1 MRILF
6 VADVPLANPTSG
18 SEQVLNQQAIGLVRE
33 DMDVYA
39 ITRQAGPPSWV
50 IRDIEGV
57 REGSYQASAQDL
69 IYSFFSLMRY
79 PTEFYCRFTQNIPFH
94 AAICHQPFNCFSL
107 LIMRKLRDIPF
118 FYVFHSPSHEE
129 YNILQNKKRSHVITI
144 PQIKAR
150 EIIEGFCIKRALR
163 IVVLSEYMKSKVKQ
177 IHKIPGER
185 IVVNPGGV
193 DLEKFR
199 PPQDPGM
206 LKKGLGLPES
216 KIHLLTV
223 RNLEPRMGLDNLL
236 KCIYILKTRQ
246 AGIHLVLG
254 GEGPEKMNLENLIRE
269 YDLDDAVTMTGFI
282 PSDRLPEYYGAADFF
297 ILPTRQLEGFGLV
310 TVESMACGTPVLG
323 TPVGGTKEILS
334 KFDPRFLFKDSSP
347 EAMAEGI
354 DATINNN
361 FTNKKKY
368 DELRGQC
375 RKYAER
381 NYSWQRHVD
390 QLMSI
395 IDNAIRC

>member
-6 VADVPLANPTSG
+6 IADVPLGNPTSG
-18 SEQVLNQQAIGLVRE
+18 SEQVLHQQAMELARQGEEVF
-33 DMDVYA
+33 A
-39 ITRQAGPPSWV
+39 ITRQEGIPSTI
-50 IRDIEGV
+50 IRNVEGV
-57 REGSYQASAQDL
+57 AEACYSAEKEN
-69 IYSFFSLMRY
+69 SFLFLLSVMRD
-79 PTEFYCRFTQNIPFH
+79 PAKLFGRFTGGGPFNI
-94 AAICHQPFNCFSL
+94 AICHQPFTCFPL
-107 LIMRKLRDIPF
+107 VIAGKLRTTPLI
-118 FYVFHSPSHEE
+118 YNFHSPSHEE
-129 YNILQNKKRSHVITI
+129 YLLLHPKASMSRRYFPANVRRFIEYFCVKKAAWVMVESR
-144 PQIKAR
+144 
-150 EIIEGFCIKRALR
+150 
-163 IVVLSEYMKSKVKQ
+163 YMKAKVAE

-206 LKKGLGLPES
+206 LKKELGLPES

-254 GEGPEKMNLENLIRE
+254 GEGPEKKNLENLIRE

-334 KFDPRFLFKDSSP
+334 AFDSRFLFKDSSP

-354 DATINNN
+354 KTAISNN
-361 FTNKKKY
+361 FINRKNY
-368 DELRGQC
+368 DELRVQC
-375 RKYAER
+375 RKYVER

-395 IDNAIRC
+395 IDEAIRY

>member
-1 MRILF
+1 M
-6 VADVPLANPTSG
+6 A
-18 SEQVLNQQAIGLVRE
+18 RE

-79 PTEFYCRFTQNIPFH
+79 PVEFYRRFIQSIPFQV
-94 AAICHQPFNCFSL
+94 AICHQPFNCFSL
-107 LIMRKLRDIPF
+107 LIMKKLRDIPF
-118 FYVFHSPSHEE
+118 IYVFHSPSHEE
-129 YNILQNKKRSHVITI
+129 YNILQNKKRSHVISI

-150 EIIEGFCIKRALR
+150 EMIEGFCIKRALR

-206 LKKGLGLPES
+206 LKKELGLPES

-254 GEGPEKMNLENLIRE
+254 GEGPEKKNLENLIRE

-282 PSDRLPEYYGAADFF
+282 PSDRLSEYYGAADFF

-334 KFDPRFLFKDSSP
+334 AFDPQFLFKDSSP

-354 DATINNN
+354 DATIGNN
-361 FTNKKKY
+361 FTSKKKY
-368 DELRGQC
+368 VELRGQC
-375 RKYAER
+375 RKYAGR

-395 IDNAIRC
+395 IDEAIRC